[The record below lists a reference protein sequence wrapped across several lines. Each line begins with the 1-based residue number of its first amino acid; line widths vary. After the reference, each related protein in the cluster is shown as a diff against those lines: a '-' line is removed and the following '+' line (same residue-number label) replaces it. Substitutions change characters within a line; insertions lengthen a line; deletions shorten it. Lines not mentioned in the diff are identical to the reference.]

1 MSKTTE
7 EIITQSLQLKPK
19 HLDATHLI
27 GRFMKICRNTSQ
39 TPRKFEKSMHN
50 LYDDARKFGF

>member
-7 EIITQSLQLKPK
+7 EILTKDLQLKPE

-27 GRFMKICRNTSQ
+27 SRFMKICRDTRQ
-39 TPRKFEKSMHN
+39 TPKKFEKSMHD

>member
-7 EIITQSLQLKPK
+7 EILTKDLQLKPE

-27 GRFMKICRNTSQ
+27 GRFMKICRDTRQ
-39 TPRKFEKSMHN
+39 TPKKFEKSMHD